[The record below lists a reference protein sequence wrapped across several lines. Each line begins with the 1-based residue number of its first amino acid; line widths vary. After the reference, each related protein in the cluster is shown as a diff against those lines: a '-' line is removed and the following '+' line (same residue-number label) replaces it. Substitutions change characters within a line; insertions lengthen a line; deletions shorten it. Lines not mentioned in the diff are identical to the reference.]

1 MIHEQI
7 NGIELNYIKR
17 IAIVDLLYFTR

>member
-1 MIHEQI
+1 V
-7 NGIELNYIKR
+7 LNTSS